1 MRTPPRELRYPE
13 LSDLS
18 SQIPIT
24 MQQVKIGFIG
34 LGNLGTPIAQ
44 NLLASGH
51 SLYVYNRTISKAA
64 PLKEKGAIVCDS
76 IASLAKQT
84 EIVFSIVS
92 DDAALKSIITG
103 SGGLLENSQRG
114 AVHISMSTIL
124 PVTADEMSALYQKR
138 QQEYIAAPVFGRPEA
153 AAARK
158 LNFVISGGEGRK
170 KIESLL
176 KDAGALG
183 VYDFGE
189 NIKAANT
196 VKLCGN
202 FLIAAALEAMGESI
216 SLAKQSG
223 VDVQQM
229 WNMMT
234 QTLFTAPVYAN
245 YGNIILQKK
254 FEPAAF
260 TAKLGLKDMRLVLLQ
275 AAAVNQSMPLADLLR
290 NNLNEL
296 VETGRE
302 DMDWSALSIV
312 ANEKIELKR

>member
-1 MRTPPRELRYPE
+1 
-13 LSDLS
+13 
-18 SQIPIT
+18 
-24 MQQVKIGFIG
+24 MQPQANIGFIG

-44 NLLASGH
+44 NILASGY
-51 SLYVYNRTISKAA
+51 SLYVYNRTASKAV

-76 IASLAKQT
+76 IASLAKQSD
-84 EIVFSIVS
+84 IVFSIVS
-92 DDAALKSIITG
+92 DDAALKSIIRG
-103 SGGLLENSQRG
+103 SSGLLENSRPG
-114 AVHISMSTIL
+114 TVHISMSTIL
-124 PVTADEMSALYQKR
+124 PVTAEEMSALYLKH

-153 AAARK
+153 AVARK

-170 KIESLL
+170 KIETLL
-176 KDAGALG
+176 KDAGALS

-189 NIKAANT
+189 NIKSANT

-202 FLIAAALEAMGESI
+202 FMIAAALEAMGESI
-216 SLAKQSG
+216 HLAKQSG
-223 VDVQQM
+223 VDVQLM
-229 WNMMT
+229 WSMMT

-245 YGNIILQKK
+245 YGNIILQEK

-260 TAKLGLKDMRLVLLQ
+260 TAKLGLKDMQLVLAQ
-275 AAAVNQSMPLADLLR
+275 ASAVNQLMPLADLLR

-312 ANEKIELKR
+312 SQ

>member
-1 MRTPPRELRYPE
+1 
-13 LSDLS
+13 
-18 SQIPIT
+18 
-24 MQQVKIGFIG
+24 MQQMKIGFIG
-34 LGNLGTPIAQ
+34 LGNLGAPIAQ

-51 SLYVYNRTISKAA
+51 SLYVYNRTVSKTI
-64 PLKEKGAIVCDS
+64 PLAENGAIVCES
-76 IASLAKQT
+76 VASLAKQAN
-84 EIVFSIVS
+84 IIFSIVS
-92 DDAALKSIITG
+92 DDVALKTIISG
-103 SGGLLENSQRG
+103 SEGLLENSLAG
-114 AVHISMSTIL
+114 TVHISMSTIL
-124 PVTADEMSALYQKR
+124 PTTAEEMSKLYGEH

-158 LNFVISGGEGRK
+158 LNFVISGGDGRK
-170 KIESLL
+170 KIELLL

-183 VYDFGE
+183 IYDFGE

-202 FLIAAALEAMGESI
+202 FMIGAALEAMGESI
-216 SLAKQSG
+216 HLAKQSG

-234 QTLFTAPVYAN
+234 QTLFAAPIYIN
-245 YGNIILQKK
+245 YGNIILQEK

-260 TAKLGLKDMRLVLLQ
+260 TAKLGLKDMRLVLAHAETVEQL
-275 AAAVNQSMPLADLLR
+275 MPLADLLR
-290 NNLNEL
+290 NNLKEL

-312 ANEKIELKR
+312 SKGKLN

>member
-1 MRTPPRELRYPE
+1 
-13 LSDLS
+13 
-18 SQIPIT
+18 
-24 MQQVKIGFIG
+24 MQQMKIGFIG

-44 NLLASGH
+44 NILAAGH
-51 SLYVYNRTISKAA
+51 KLYVFNRTASKAK
-64 PLKEKGAIVCDS
+64 PLKEKGAVVCDS
-76 IASLAKQT
+76 ITSLARQAD
-84 EIVFSIVS
+84 IVFSIVS

-103 SGGLLENSQRG
+103 NGGLLENSRAG
-114 AVHISMSTIL
+114 AVNISMSTIL
-124 PVTADEMSALYQKR
+124 PQTAEEMSVLYLQHK
-138 QQEYIAAPVFGRPEA
+138 QEYIAAPVFGRPEA
-153 AAARK
+153 AAAKK
-158 LNFVISGGEGRK
+158 LNFVISGGAGRK
-170 KIESLL
+170 KIEPLL

-183 VYDFGE
+183 IYDFGE

-202 FLIAAALEAMGESI
+202 FMIGAALEAMGESI
-216 SLAKQSG
+216 SLAKRSG

-245 YGNIILQKK
+245 YGNIILQEK

-260 TAKLGLKDMRLVLLQ
+260 TAKLGLKDMRLVLSQ
-275 AAAVNQSMPLADLLR
+275 AASVNQSMPLADLLS
-290 NNLNEL
+290 NNLKEL

-312 ANEKIELKR
+312 ANDILK